1 MQSRFPW
8 LVHILGPDAVA
19 LVPPETTFR
28 PYLAEMSR
36 TLRGLHGEANSVRRN
51 GAHPI
56 PITRRIA
63 GVAFW
68 ETVTP
73 LSHVCWKNKRIGI
86 DFA

>member
-8 LVHILGPDAVA
+8 LVHILGPGAVA
-19 LVPPETTFR
+19 LVPQETTFR
-28 PYLAEMSR
+28 PHLAEMCR
-36 TLRGLHGEANSVRRN
+36 TLRGLHGEANSVFRN
-51 GAHPI
+51 RAYSI
-56 PITRRIA
+56 PITRRFVILR
-63 GVAFW
+63 VL